1 MLPSKSEKNFLKKL
15 GSSIAYYRKSI
26 GLSQLDLCAKIN
38 MEKSN
43 LSAIENGRQNVT
55 TLTLLKITEAL
66 QIDMKSLFNFS
77 EDNHLL

>member
-1 MLPSKSEKNFLKKL
+1 MSSLESDKKFLKEL
-15 GSSIAYYRKSI
+15 GRNIAYNRKAI

-55 TLTLLKITEAL
+55 TLTLLKISNAL
-66 QIDMKSLFNFS
+66 GIDIKALFDFS
-77 EDNHLL
+77 TNHLS

>member
-1 MLPSKSEKNFLKKL
+1 MSSLDSDKNFLKAL
-15 GSSIAYYRKSI
+15 GRNIAYNRKAI

-55 TLTLLKITEAL
+55 TLTLLKISNAL
-66 QIDMKSLFNFS
+66 GIDVKSLFDFS
-77 EDNHLL
+77 TNHLL